1 MLHQSIMKQDKSLIE
16 SIKKKNKQKQNSI
29 QKRLKNQSPSL
40 MNSSSDGGGSSC
52 ERPLKNNNIQRSSL
66 QRRSNNV
73 SLITSDLQK

>member
-1 MLHQSIMKQDKSLIE
+1 MKQDKSLIE

-52 ERPLKNNNIQRSSL
+52 ERPLKNNNI
-66 QRRSNNV
+66 
-73 SLITSDLQK
+73 